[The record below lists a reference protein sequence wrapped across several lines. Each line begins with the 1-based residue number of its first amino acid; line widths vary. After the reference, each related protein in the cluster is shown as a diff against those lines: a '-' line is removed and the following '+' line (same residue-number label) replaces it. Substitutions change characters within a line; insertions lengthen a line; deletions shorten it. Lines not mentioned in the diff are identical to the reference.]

1 MGLRRSLMYT
11 DLLSE
16 YDLRRKELRT
26 KINQTKKTMQDLSK
40 PMTTDMISSLD
51 SEVLCLHA
59 NQKKIEAETKN
70 LKDHAKRLTQNAEK
84 WVEMYDSLNDS
95 LKQLGDVVNWAEVLE
110 RDMQEV
116 SAAVVRLVTED

>member
-1 MGLRRSLMYT
+1 MYT